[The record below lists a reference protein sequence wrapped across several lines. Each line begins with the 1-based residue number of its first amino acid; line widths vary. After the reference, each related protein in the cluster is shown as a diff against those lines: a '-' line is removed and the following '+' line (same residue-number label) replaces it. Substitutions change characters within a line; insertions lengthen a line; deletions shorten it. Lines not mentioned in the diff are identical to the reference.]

1 MVRPLACLSSAVTA
15 TVVGAVLL
23 QPGTQSVAADQQQ
36 TREALSGLA
45 QEMSTC
51 SAFFALA
58 TSVLKRAL
66 PEDTTKS
73 IEHYDTAGK
82 LLLAQAIAIVDV
94 IGLDADAPVEWSRVA
109 MQEMVKEIND
119 DPKNSAALMSNKYDA
134 PCQTLLKN
142 STARFRALVDGDTPD

>member
-1 MVRPLACLSSAVTA
+1 MVLSLVCPRPVVTVAV
-15 TVVGAVLL
+15 VLL
-23 QPGTQSVAADQQQ
+23 LQGSQPVIADQHQ
-36 TREALSGLA
+36 TREALGGLA

-66 PEDTTKS
+66 PADTKQA

-82 LLLAQAIAIVDV
+82 VLLAQAIAIVDV
-94 IGLDADAPVEWSRVA
+94 IGLDSDAPVEWSRVA

-119 DPKNSAALMSNKYDA
+119 DPKNSAALMTNKYDG

-142 STARFRALVDGDTPD
+142 SAARFRALVEGDTPD

>member
-1 MVRPLACLSSAVTA
+1 MVLSLACPRPVVTVAV
-15 TVVGAVLL
+15 VLL
-23 QPGTQSVAADQQQ
+23 LQATQPVIADQQH
-36 TREALSGLA
+36 TREALGGLA

-66 PEDTTKS
+66 PEDTTQA

-82 LLLAQAIAIVDV
+82 VLLAQAIAIADV

-109 MQEMVKEIND
+109 MQAMVREIND
-119 DPKNSAALMSNKYDA
+119 DPKNSAALMTSKYDE
-134 PCQTLLKN
+134 PCQTLLKQ
-142 STARFRALVDGDTPD
+142 SASRFRALVEGDTPD